1 MSDKKLQ
8 GVKMMND
15 DFVTSALRST
25 FYRKKLAGLTINR
38 WEDIPFTTKDELRN
52 TSAYDVLGAPIED
65 IATYHETSGT
75 TGTPTPSWY
84 SHSDVIKEYQV
95 ILQSK
100 LNLNKNDILLNRF
113 PFALAIPSFI
123 LYWAC
128 QKVGAT
134 HIGVDKASMITPD
147 RRVVEIMQR
156 AKPSIL
162 ALLPSEAEKIFE
174 VAKQLHIPF
183 PTDGLRALL
192 LAGELVSP
200 KRKEYFEKLWGVP
213 VFTFFG
219 STETGGLFVSDQD
232 GYYRLNNPH
241 VKIEVVDDD
250 GHPVPHG
257 VRGYGVLST
266 TREGMPL
273 LRYYNHD
280 LLEIRDADPTNKDQT
295 PVLIHYGRDE
305 NTIIWHGK
313 EWTFYDLQELIY
325 SLDRVPLLWKVKQ
338 NGEAVTFILQYT
350 PDQNIS
356 SDFIK
361 NEIFRLSDL
370 EAEVRIEDIIPIEKL
385 IGKPAYSKYVHIEKV

>member
-1 MSDKKLQ
+1 M
-8 GVKMMND
+8 D
-15 DFVTSALRST
+15 DGFVTSALRSS

-52 TSAYDVLGAPIED
+52 TSAYDLLGAPIED

-84 SHSDVIKEYQV
+84 SHSDVTKEFKV

-128 QKVGAT
+128 QEAGAV
-134 HIGVDKASMITPD
+134 HIGADKASMITPD
-147 RRVVEIMQR
+147 QRVVEIMQR

-174 VAKQLHIPF
+174 VAKQLHVPF
-183 PTDGLRALL
+183 PTEGLRALL

-232 GYYRLNNPH
+232 GYYRLNNPY
-241 VKIEVVDDD
+241 VKIEVVDDS

-257 VRGYGVLST
+257 VRGNGVLST

-280 LLEIRDADPTNKDQT
+280 LLEIKDPDPASEDQT
-295 PVLIHYGRDE
+295 PILIHYGRDE
-305 NTIIWHGK
+305 NTIDWHGK

-325 SLDRVPLLWKVKQ
+325 SLDRIPLLWKVKQ
-338 NGEAVTFILQYT
+338 NGEAVTFILQYE
-350 PDQNIS
+350 PDHDIS
-356 SDFIK
+356 ADMIK
-361 NEIFRLSDL
+361 NEIFKRSDL
-370 EAEVRIEDIIPIEKL
+370 EADVRIEDIIPLEKL
-385 IGKPAYSKYVHIEKV
+385 VGKPVYSKYVHIEKE